1 MLTIEKSYCISS
13 DDDDDR
19 YSTVIRLNKKDGF
32 YNFAVINH
40 HGDKIE
46 FQLNETLTGELFTT
60 LKELGNF
67 M

>member
-13 DDDDDR
+13 DDR
-19 YSTVIRLNKKDGF
+19 SSTAICLNKKNGF
-32 YNFAVINH
+32 YNFAVTNF
-40 HGDKIE
+40 HGDEIE
-46 FQLNETLTGELFTT
+46 FQLNETLTGELFTA

>member
-13 DDDDDR
+13 DDDDKF
-19 YSTVIRLNKKDGF
+19 STAIRLNKKNGF
-32 YNFAVINH
+32 YNFAVINF
-40 HGDKIE
+40 HGDEIE
-46 FQLNETLTGELFTT
+46 FQLNEILTGELFTA

>member
-13 DDDDDR
+13 DDDR
-19 YSTVIRLNKKDGF
+19 SSTAVYLNKKNGF
-32 YNFAVINH
+32 YNFAVTNFQ
-40 HGDKIE
+40 GDKIE
-46 FQLNETLTGELFTT
+46 FQLNETLTGELFTA